1 MDMWSERNKPENK
14 GAPKTA
20 ANKTLAKGLP
30 QTPLV
35 VKSKDRITVT
45 DEALATIIGLAAHE
59 VPGVVGMAP
68 ATIREGLKRILGV
81 RQADEG
87 VVIGRFEEA
96 AEANVK
102 TADPNAADL
111 YKVDLHVVVAY
122 GVNIPV
128 VAESVRERVQY
139 AAEAYAGVAV
149 PQVVVHVAGVS
160 RG

>member
-1 MDMWSERNKPENK
+1 MDTQSQKAKTERTKAPP
-14 GAPKTA
+14 GAKA
-20 ANKTLAKGLP
+20 APARGSAERGLAV
-30 QTPLV
+30 T
-35 VKSKDRITVT
+35 SDRDRITVT

-87 VVIGRFEEA
+87 VVVSRLEG
-96 AEANVK
+96 K
-102 TADPNAADL
+102 SDMDL
-111 YKVDLHVVVAY
+111 YSVDLHVVVAY

-139 AAEAYAGVAV
+139 AAQAYAGVAV